1 MLKSKKLIVVP
12 FLLVIAKIVPY
23 LTLYYTSSIT
33 YPIESLEL
41 LSKKICSSVNIIYNA
56 VFSCSM
62 LELIILLLLLIKIIN
77 VTYGREKLLAI
88 SSAILTIL
96 TMMFVGVSTAYQ
108 VFYAMTMFSTTTLL
122 LYLIIKRKQEF
133 TKHVTMKTML
143 MALIILLT
151 ILLNPFIA
159 WTTPYEIKTND
170 REILGR
176 QVHEVSINELK
187 NLMRY
192 EGVKK
197 VCLYEI
203 SECSNEVYEAYRCNL
218 TVGEVIF
225 PITILMGKV
234 SGRTLLVLPEASA
247 DWNYRLTL
255 IVRTV
260 DTAIL
265 GFIDIKNDTL
275 YVSYTSLPSKHGVLY
290 TLNMY
295 NKVIDYMY
303 TKFGSLNTNYA
314 FILFERRI
322 SHLFQERA
330 DSWHALW
337 GHEAKIL
344 PLKSIPIVVDMH
356 SYTSSITLLYFNW
369 ENEEAILLRITY

>member
-1 MLKSKKLIVVP
+1 
-12 FLLVIAKIVPY
+12 
-23 LTLYYTSSIT
+23 
-33 YPIESLEL
+33 
-41 LSKKICSSVNIIYNA
+41 
-56 VFSCSM
+56 M

-133 TKHVTMKTML
+133 TKHITMKTML

-176 QVHEVSINELK
+176 QVHDVSINELK
-187 NLMRY
+187 NLMHY

-218 TVGEVIF
+218 TVEEVVF

-265 GFIDIKNDTL
+265 ELANTKNDIV
-275 YVSYTSLPSKHGVLY
+275 YVSYTGLPSKHGILY

-295 NKVIDYMY
+295 GKIVDYMY
-303 TKFGSLNTNYA
+303 ARFGSLYVSYV
-314 FILFERRI
+314 FVLFDNRI
-322 SHLFQERA
+322 SHLFQKRA
-330 DSWHALW
+330 HSWYGLW
-337 GHEAKIL
+337 KDEAEFL
-344 PLKSIPIVVDMH
+344 PLKPVPIVVDMYN
-356 SYTSSITLLYFNW
+356 YTSSITLLYLNR
-369 ENEEAILLRITY
+369 ENEEVILLKITY